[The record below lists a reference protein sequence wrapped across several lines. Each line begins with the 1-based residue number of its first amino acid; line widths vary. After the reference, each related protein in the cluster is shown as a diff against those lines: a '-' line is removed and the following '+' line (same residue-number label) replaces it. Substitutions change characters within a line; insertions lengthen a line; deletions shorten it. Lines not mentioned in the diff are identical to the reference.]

1 MSFVKFLISK
11 SFFKNA
17 FLIVI
22 VSGLLLVSLILFL
35 NLNTKHG
42 DFIAVPNLVGK
53 TINQFEEDLSELN
66 LTSNN
71 ILFFIQIIL

>member
-17 FLIVI
+17 FLIIV

-42 DFIAVPNLVGK
+42 DFVVVPDLIGK
-53 TINQFEEDLSELN
+53 
-66 LTSNN
+66 NN
-71 ILFFIQIIL
+71 